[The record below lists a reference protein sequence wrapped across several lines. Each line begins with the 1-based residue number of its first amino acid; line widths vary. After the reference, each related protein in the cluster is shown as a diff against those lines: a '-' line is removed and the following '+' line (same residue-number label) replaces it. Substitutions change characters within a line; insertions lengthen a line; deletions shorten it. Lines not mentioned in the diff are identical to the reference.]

1 MHSPAP
7 VLIFGNDGEAQP
19 FAIETIRAKHS
30 PEERKRS
37 YGTDQEDAQGNG
49 H

>member
-1 MHSPAP
+1 MTRRA
-7 VLIFGNDGEAQP
+7 LCFFGNDGEAQP

-37 YGTDQEDAQGNG
+37 YGIDQKDAQGNG